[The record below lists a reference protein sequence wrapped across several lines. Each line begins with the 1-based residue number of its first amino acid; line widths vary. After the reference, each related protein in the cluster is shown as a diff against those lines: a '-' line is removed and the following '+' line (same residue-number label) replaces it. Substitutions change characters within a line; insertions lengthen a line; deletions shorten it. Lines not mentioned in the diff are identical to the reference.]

1 MTFYLDEQISER
13 EILDAFNYL
22 FENNIMHLSQKAAQ
36 EVQDMRDEI
45 DDLKL
50 ELEETKAAIAI
61 PNLLEARKGAN
72 ESSASS
78 ETGER
83 VMQPEYGAGDEPQ
96 TEVEIRGWD
105 YEQKEPSTSEVNK
118 EAVQRFVIELYS
130 EINFTSETVDD
141 ILRKGGTESK
151 WNEGIT
157 AFSQQGLRESVMPE
171 LQSIVVLCS
180 IEIDKETQQ
189 IDAELEM
196 IEQWLEIISE
206 KQENADSYDASG
218 RLASTKETNSQYNQ
232 SDLDFITRKL
242 SSIDQ
247 QIKALDTGVGVLEE
261 KLQLMGE
268 DAQLANVDLQNNLQ
282 KQQQTLQT
290 MSNVSKAAHDTAMSI
305 IRKIG

>member
-1 MTFYLDEQISER
+1 
-13 EILDAFNYL
+13 
-22 FENNIMHLSQKAAQ
+22 
-36 EVQDMRDEI
+36 
-45 DDLKL
+45 
-50 ELEETKAAIAI
+50 
-61 PNLLEARKGAN
+61 
-72 ESSASS
+72 
-78 ETGER
+78 
-83 VMQPEYGAGDEPQ
+83 MQPEYGAGDEPQ

-105 YEQKEPSTSEVNK
+105 YEQKESSTSEANK

-130 EINFTSETVDD
+130 EIDFTSETVDD

-157 AFSQQGLRESVMPE
+157 AFSQHGLRESVMPE

-189 IDAELEM
+189 IDAELEI

-206 KQENADSYDASG
+206 KQENVDSYDASG
-218 RLASTKETNSQYNQ
+218 RLTSTTETNSQHNQ

-261 KLQLMGE
+261 KLQSMGE
-268 DAQLANVDLQNNLQ
+268 DAQLANIDLQNKLQ